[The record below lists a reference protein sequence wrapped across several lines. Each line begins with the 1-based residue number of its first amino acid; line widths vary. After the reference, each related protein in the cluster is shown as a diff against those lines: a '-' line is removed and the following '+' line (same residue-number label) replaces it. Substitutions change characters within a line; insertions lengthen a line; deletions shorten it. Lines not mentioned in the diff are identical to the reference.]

1 MGMIV
6 TEINELRK
14 LLARF
19 RDGEITR
26 EDLSAEISVYKQVD
40 NRAKSALTFV
50 SLLIRAGLKREAK
63 RALRGNLLGDTEEV
77 NDELPLYD
85 RTADRGSE

>member
-1 MGMIV
+1 MIV

-14 LLARF
+14 LLAGF

-26 EDLSAEISVYKQVD
+26 DDLNAQISVYKQVD
-40 NRAKSALTFV
+40 NRAKSALTYV

-63 RALRGNLLGDTEEV
+63 KALKGDLLGDTEML

-85 RTADRGSE
+85 RTADRGND

>member
-1 MGMIV
+1 
-6 TEINELRK
+6 
-14 LLARF
+14 
-19 RDGEITR
+19 
-26 EDLSAEISVYKQVD
+26 VD

-63 RALRGNLLGDTEEV
+63 KALRGDLLGDTESI

-85 RTADRGSE
+85 RTKDRGTE